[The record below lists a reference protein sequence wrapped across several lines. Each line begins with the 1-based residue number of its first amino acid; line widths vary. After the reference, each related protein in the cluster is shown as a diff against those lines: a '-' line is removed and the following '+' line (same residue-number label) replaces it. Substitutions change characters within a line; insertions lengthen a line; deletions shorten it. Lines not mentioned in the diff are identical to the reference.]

1 MFPRPARHAARVL
14 CVTASLAAPILAGSA
29 REPAAGMRL
38 PFALSQ
44 PVPID
49 ARSPALAPD
58 GPPHSLVWL
67 NKIRFAMG
75 PQFHL
80 TAKASGGVECAARV
94 DYEVRAAVF
103 DAAGRE
109 LGIARAAC
117 PVERLVEHV
126 VVVEH
131 RVLALDFGTS
141 KDYGSARS
149 FTVRISQRA
158 PQLQ

>member
-1 MFPRPARHAARVL
+1 VL

-29 REPAAGMRL
+29 REPAPATRL

-44 PVPID
+44 PIPID
-49 ARSPALAPD
+49 ARSPALTP
-58 GPPHSLVWL
+58 GGTPHSLVWL
-67 NKIRFAMG
+67 SRVRFTLD

-80 TAKASGGVECAARV
+80 TAKASGGVQCAARV
-94 DYEVRAAVF
+94 NYEVRAAVF

-109 LGIARAAC
+109 LGIARVAC

-141 KDYGSARS
+141 KDYGNARS
-149 FTVRISQRA
+149 FTLRISQRA